1 MDFNK
6 PLRRLEGFVI
16 YTTMLDYIDT
26 FVHDYAAKN
35 DGKEF
40 PSLHDAANMI
50 QALLEDFKKI
60 EVSDL
65 KQEKDVDIS
74 EILEILS
81 SRLEDVRNEVAE
93 QRAFAES
100 GQGGYGTGK
109 KAPKASVQPD
119 LPLEPFLLK
128 TKQDIDWLTSVGIT
142 PLNKELI
149 SPKRKRKP
157 KNES

>member
-1 MDFNK
+1 MDFDK

-16 YTTMLDYIDT
+16 YTTLLDYIDT
-26 FVHDYAAKN
+26 FVHSYAEQTE
-35 DGKEF
+35 GKEF
-40 PSLHDAANMI
+40 PSLHDATNMI
-50 QALLEDFKKI
+50 LTLLEDFKKI

-65 KQEKDVDIS
+65 KEEKGVDIA
-74 EILEILS
+74 EILEILGG
-81 SRLEDVRNEVAE
+81 RLETVRNNEAK
-93 QRAFAES
+93 QRAFAEG
-100 GQGGYGTGK
+100 GQGSFKVGK
-109 KAPKASVQPD
+109 KAPKQTIQPD

-149 SPKRKRKP
+149 TPKKKRKP